1 MIVRHSQN
9 IRPPE
14 RKPSTLGLKLKE
26 ALEQAQ
32 AAREAKGAHQ

>member
-14 RKPSTLGLKLKE
+14 RKPTAFGLALAE
-26 ALEQAQ
+26 ALE
-32 AAREAKGAHQ
+32 AARIQKETK